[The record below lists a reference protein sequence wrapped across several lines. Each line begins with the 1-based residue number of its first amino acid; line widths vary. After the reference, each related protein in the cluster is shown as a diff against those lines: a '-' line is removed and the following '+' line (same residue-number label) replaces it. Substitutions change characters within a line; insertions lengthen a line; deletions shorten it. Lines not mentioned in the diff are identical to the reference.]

1 MQNVPFTTQIEVR
14 VGDVNY
20 GGHLGNDTV
29 LLYFQEARIR
39 FLAELGLSEMDI
51 GDGVA
56 ITQIESFVQYK
67 AEAFM
72 GDVLTITVLPQEAGK
87 IKFKLAFKIE
97 RNQDGKLVAQGY
109 TEHAGFDYTARR
121 IAKVPET
128 FKTIFR
134 NET

>member
-1 MQNVPFTTQIEVR
+1 MQDKPFTTQMTVR

-29 LLYFQEARIR
+29 LLYFQEARVR
-39 FLAELGLSEMDI
+39 FLAHLGLSEMNI
-51 GDGVA
+51 GDGIS

-72 GDVLTITVLPQEAGK
+72 GEILTITVVPQEAGK
-87 IKFKLAFKIE
+87 LKFKLAFKIE
-97 RNQDGKLVAQGY
+97 RDKDNKLIAQGY

-121 IAKVPET
+121 LAKIPET
-128 FKTIFR
+128 FQAIF
-134 NET
+134 TL